1 MTTRRIRPE
10 SSTSLTQDS
19 ALWLLIHH
27 SQTKETTNNQRNN
40 NMSVA
45 SSSATMTPESLTYEA
60 TKALQSTEH
69 QPDRIHWDGA
79 SAFRDCPYRQLHHQR
94 GVIGTF
100 RVRLLEGRDLKR
112 SYWSALALGPVKHL
126 GWSTAHGPVSSFC
139 CFQLDCVEDSEY
151 GYEYDAEYA
160 VREYGSHQTVKAAA
174 TIPIDDGDRKPSAR
188 RPSHRWSRRGYTA
201 PSPVVPRN
209 NHPVWENC
217 HYDLTLRKGW
227 MQPHDGMR
235 IVLHVRVEE
244 DKTAVEQWWPVGTSV
259 GGGGSGLMDGGGGGG
274 GGDGGGD
281 NARLLGIGTCDVTD
295 LCLGATATGQALPGG
310 ILDTWINLSLP
321 RHKDEKDEQQQ
332 QQQQQ
337 LYRPFQHQQQ
347 QPLDGVAGLAMYN
360 PDDPLAPPPQPCS
373 ATATSTSTSSDQ
385 QGSTGRVRVL
395 VSYQPYGLEP
405 QPKDIVALECF
416 ARRHPA
422 HASCRPLLP
431 PLLPLTV
438 LERRGAYLLAEYTL
452 PAAVSGTSYP
462 HKNKPNKACVRLHR
476 NAVFV
481 IERQNIV
488 DAAHNLALLP
498 LDVVLST
505 PLGQATVH
513 TLAPLVAAGKELLM
527 PALLSLKLVWVA
539 ARTTTLA
546 GVSGVQ
552 ALGGTLWHEGTS
564 SLTASHQPNLW
575 YDHTGSSGS
584 NRHPPAGRRTDAML
598 RRDSSHA
605 SAQFVSL

>member
-1 MTTRRIRPE
+1 
-10 SSTSLTQDS
+10 
-19 ALWLLIHH
+19 
-27 SQTKETTNNQRNN
+27 
-40 NMSVA
+40 MSVA
-45 SSSATMTPESLTYEA
+45 STSSSSAAAIISSESLTYEA

-100 RVRLLEGRDLKR
+100 RVRLLEARDLKR
-112 SYWSALALGPVKHL
+112 NYWSALALGPIKHL

-139 CFQLDCVEDSEY
+139 CFQLDCVENSCDNHNNNN
-151 GYEYDAEYA
+151 GDRNAIKMTTMTTNA
-160 VREYGSHQTVKAAA
+160 LRL
-174 TIPIDDGDRKPSAR
+174 DDGDRKPSAR
-188 RPSHRWSRRGYTA
+188 PAASSQSQASFSRHGYTA

-217 HYDLTLRKGW
+217 TYDLILRKGC
-227 MQPHDGMR
+227 MPRDGMR
-235 IVLHVRVEE
+235 IVLRVRVEE
-244 DKTAVEQWWPVGTSV
+244 DKTAVEQWWPVGASI
-259 GGGGSGLMDGGGGGG
+259 GGGGAGIGDGGGGE
-274 GGDGGGD
+274 
-281 NARLLGIGTCDVTD
+281 NARMLGMGTCDVTD
-295 LCLGATATGQALPGG
+295 LCLGATATGQTLPGG
-310 ILDTWINLSLP
+310 ILDTWMDLALP
-321 RHKDEKDEQQQ
+321 RQKDDDDQQ

-337 LYRPFQHQQQ
+337 LYRQFQQYQQN
-347 QPLDGVAGLAMYN
+347 DVAAGLAMYN
-360 PDDPLAPPPQPCS
+360 QDDPLAPPPQPS
-373 ATATSTSTSSDQ
+373 APSSSLATAASTQTQ
-385 QGSTGRVRVL
+385 PNECTGRVRVL

-422 HASCRPLLP
+422 QASCRPLLP

-438 LERRGAYLLAEYTL
+438 LERRGAYILAEYTL
-452 PAAVSGTSYP
+452 PASVVVGAGNNHHHHH
-462 HKNKPNKACVRLHR
+462 HKNKPNNNKSNNNKACVRLHR

-513 TLAPLVAAGKELLM
+513 TLGPLVAAGKELLM
-527 PALLSLKLVWVA
+527 PALLSLKLLWVA

-564 SLTASHQPNLW
+564 SLTASHQPNL
-575 YDHTGSSGS
+575 YHDTS
-584 NRHPPAGRRTDAML
+584 RRLGRGTDAML
-598 RRDSSHA
+598 RRDSSNA